1 MIKLFRN
8 IRQNLIMENKTGKYL
23 KYAIG
28 EIILVMVG
36 ILLALQVNTWND
48 NKKNTKQEREILRQL
63 KTEYTSNL
71 EQIKSKISLRN
82 DVIKS
87 CIRLLTYIHDRPENV
102 TTDSVDYH
110 LSRVIMRPTFD
121 PQLGVSNELINSG
134 NLYLLSSSKLRNSI
148 SSYPSFLEELREE
161 EINIFRITED
171 HLFPFLVEH
180 YQIGALSTQFL
191 FDEALRS
198 RFTIGKQLSDF
209 SELQNLVPK
218 ADFEGLLAHP
228 NFEDHI
234 ARILGLTPYT
244 NEQSIGVLGKTQEI
258 IDMIDSEHAND

>member
-1 MIKLFRN
+1 MSTQIAGDSYSK
-8 IRQNLIMENKTGKYL
+8 Q
-23 KYAIG
+23 
-28 EIILVMVG
+28 
-36 ILLALQVNTWND
+36 LLSA
-48 NKKNTKQEREILRQL
+48 
-63 KTEYTSNL
+63 
-71 EQIKSKISLRN
+71 QIA
-82 DVIKS
+82 
-87 CIRLLTYIHDRPENV
+87 
-102 TTDSVDYH
+102 
-110 LSRVIMRPTFD
+110 
-121 PQLGVSNELINSG
+121 G